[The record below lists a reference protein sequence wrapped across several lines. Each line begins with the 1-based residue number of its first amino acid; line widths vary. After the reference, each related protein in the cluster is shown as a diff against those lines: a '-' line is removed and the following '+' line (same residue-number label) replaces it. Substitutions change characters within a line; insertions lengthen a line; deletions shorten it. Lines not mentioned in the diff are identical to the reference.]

1 MDHNFI
7 GWVGSVL
14 FALCALPQAVK
25 TWKTKKAD
33 DLSLLFLI
41 FWMLG
46 ELFTFAYIII
56 DDIISDITHF
66 PLYLNYSFNIVLV
79 MYLLYA
85 KKVYSY
91 RVDG

>member
-46 ELFTFAYIII
+46 
-56 DDIISDITHF
+56 
-66 PLYLNYSFNIVLV
+66 
-79 MYLLYA
+79 
-85 KKVYSY
+85 
-91 RVDG
+91 